1 MANQILIIGLGQFG
15 LSLARTLAERGAE
28 VLAVDQDRKRVDEAA
43 NFVTEA
49 IAMDATDET
58 ELARLNPGQRDVAVC
73 AIGDESR
80 EASIMCTA
88 LLRQMGTPRIIA
100 RANDPM
106 LRRILQLVGAHEIIN
121 PEFEFGKKFANR
133 ILYSQIFAD
142 TALGTDLQLTEI
154 CIQPSMAGKTLI
166 ELQLPKKFGV
176 IVAAIRRGKTGR
188 VALPIPDEPLSRDD
202 KLLIVCGENA
212 LPKLVKGV

>member
-58 ELARLNPGQRDVAVC
+58 EPGQRDVAVC

-142 TALGTDLQLTEI
+142 TALGTEI

-188 VALPIPDEPLSRDD
+188 VELPIPDEPLSRDD